1 VATCRPQAMHAVTRP
16 FFFHVLQGRLECSDH
31 PELSLEPGEASDPED
46 LAATAD
52 YGVGAVAV
60 VAVVLSNARR
70 AHVGRVGP

>member
-1 VATCRPQAMHAVTRP
+1 MLFETEHQLTGVKCAYGRPY
-16 FFFHVLQGRLECSDH
+16 
-31 PELSLEPGEASDPED
+31 LSLEPGEASDPED